1 MNTARSRRLHVKKGD
16 LVQVIAGKDKGLKG
30 KIIATYPER
39 ERVLVEGVNR
49 ITKHTKAGQ
58 SARGSRTGGIIT
70 QEAPVHV
77 SNVMLVDPE
86 DDRPTRVGFRRETVE
101 KRRPD
106 GTTYEAQRGVRVS
119 KRTGKDI

>member
-1 MNTARSRRLHVKKGD
+1 MKTLHVKKGD
-16 LVQVIAGKDKGLKG
+16 LVQIIAGKDRGLKG

-49 ITKHTKAGQ
+49 ITKHTKVGQ
-58 SARGSRTGGIIT
+58 SARGSQTGGIIT

-77 SNVMLVDPE
+77 SNVMLIDPE

-106 GTTYEAQRGVRVS
+106 GTTYAAHRSVRVS
-119 KRTGKDI
+119 KRTGKDV